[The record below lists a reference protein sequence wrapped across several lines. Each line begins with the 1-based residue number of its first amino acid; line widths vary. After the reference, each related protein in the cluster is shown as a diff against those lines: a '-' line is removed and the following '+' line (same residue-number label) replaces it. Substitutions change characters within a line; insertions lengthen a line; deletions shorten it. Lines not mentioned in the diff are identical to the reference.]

1 MTAVGEHCKDTG
13 HNIPWDNIQII
24 GSETSTS
31 RRKIREAL
39 EISTNNP
46 SLNRDSGYEIP
57 PIYTEQF
64 SPSVAGQQRPPL
76 VSTHESV
83 PLKKVPG

>member
-13 HNIPWDNIQII
+13 HNIPWDNVRII
-24 GSETSTS
+24 ASENTTS

-39 EISTNNP
+39 EISVNNP

-57 PIYTEQF
+57 PIYRTVLTAA
-64 SPSVAGQQRPPL
+64 SDRPTAPAAG
-76 VSTHESV
+76 EYN
-83 PLKKVPG
+83 